1 MGQKDLGTMED
12 IVGVRPRISW
22 AAIFAG
28 AFIAVV
34 ALLVLSSIGT
44 AVGLSVTRG
53 QAPQGTATLVWA
65 IVFAMVSLF
74 LGGWTS
80 SQCVARET
88 RKEAALQGVVLWGV
102 IYFSL
107 ILLGYLGVFT
117 SFNIVMGIGSPEGD
131 LPLSPMAIAEIARA
145 LSLTPD
151 QIAML
156 EELLGGVS
164 ADAGLI
170 ASAWWT
176 LAGVVASLFAA
187 VLGSIAGTSP
197 RVPLR
202 ELFGRRRPVVVAPQA

>member
-1 MGQKDLGTMED
+1 MAKNDLGMMED
-12 IVGVRPRISW
+12 VVGVRPRISW

-53 QAPQGTATLVWA
+53 RTPQGTATLVWA

-88 RKEAALQGVVLWGV
+88 RKEAALQGMVLWGV

-117 SFNIVMGIGSPEGD
+117 SFNIVMGISGPEGD
-131 LPLSPMAIAEIARA
+131 LQLSPMAIAEIAQA
-145 LSLTPD
+145 LSLTLE

-156 EELLGGVS
+156 EELLGGVRS
-164 ADAGLI
+164 GAGLI

-176 LAGVVASLFAA
+176 LAGVIASLFAA

-197 RVPLR
+197 KVSLG
-202 ELFGRRRPVVVAPQA
+202 ELFGRRRRIVVAPQA

>member
-1 MGQKDLGTMED
+1 MAKNDLGMMED
-12 IVGVRPRISW
+12 VVGVRPRISW

-53 QAPQGTATLVWA
+53 RTPQGTATLVWA

-88 RKEAALQGVVLWGV
+88 RKEAALQGMVLWGV

-117 SFNIVMGIGSPEGD
+117 SFNIVMGISGPEGD
-131 LPLSPMAIAEIARA
+131 LQLSPMAIAEIAQA
-145 LSLTPD
+145 LDLTLE

-164 ADAGLI
+164 SGAGLI

-176 LAGVVASLFAA
+176 LAGVIASLFAA

-197 RVPLR
+197 KVSLR
-202 ELFGRRRPVVVAPQA
+202 ELFGRRRRIVAAPQA